1 MKGSQGSIQSTSN
14 LLNYFREELKAAF
27 DAIGVDST
35 ENTEAYLV
43 HLLENF
49 VRLDPQLAQEV
60 GFQKPAAFLL
70 GDAMNAPGEQRIVA
84 YRRLGD
90 VSLFN
95 CGFFDAHLTR
105 RGTVS
110 SQYYRNVGRIA
121 YGQLS
126 DLMMFKDPG
135 GLFQQIYEELADKF
149 DGFVE
154 AFKCLGRPKK
164 AQKGRDPSPVLQ
176 KLRRGESLDLSDLK
190 SAGLVPQSTKKKK
203 D

>member
-1 MKGSQGSIQSTSN
+1 MKDSQGSIQSTSN
-14 LLNYFREELKAAF
+14 LLNYFRDQLKVAF
-27 DAIGVDST
+27 DDLGLHSS

-49 VRLDPQLAQEV
+49 VRLDPQLSQDV

-70 GDAMNAPGEQRIVA
+70 GEAMNSPGEQRIEA

-110 SQYYRNVGRIA
+110 AQYYRNVGRIA
-121 YGQLS
+121 YHQLS
-126 DLMMFKDPG
+126 DLMMFKRSG
-135 GLFQQIYEELADKF
+135 GIFQQIYEELAAKF
-149 DGFVE
+149 DAFVE
-154 AFKCLGRPKK
+154 AFKCLGRAEK
-164 AQKGRDPSPVLQ
+164 AQRDRDVNAVLQ
-176 KLRRGESLDLSDLK
+176 KLRRGENLDLDDLK
-190 SAGLVPQSTKKKK
+190 SAGLVPPNTQKKE
-203 D
+203 

>member
-27 DAIGVDST
+27 DDMGLKSS

-49 VRLDPQLAQEV
+49 VRLDPQLGKEI
-60 GFQKPAAFLL
+60 GFHKPAAFLL
-70 GDAMNAPGEQRIVA
+70 GEAMNSPGEQRIVA

-90 VSLFN
+90 ASLFN

-105 RGTVS
+105 RGTVN

-126 DLMMFKDPG
+126 DLMMFKERG
-135 GLFQQIYEELADKF
+135 GIFQQIYEELADKF

-154 AFKCLGRPKK
+154 AFKWLGRPKK
-164 AQKGRDPSPVLQ
+164 TQQGRDPSPVLQ
-176 KLRRGESLDLSDLK
+176 KLRRGESLDLEDLK
-190 SAGLVPQSTKKKK
+190 RAGLVPPNTTKKE
-203 D
+203 

>member
-14 LLNYFREELKAAF
+14 LLNYFREELKSAF
-27 DAIGVDST
+27 GALGVHSS

-49 VRLDPQLAQEV
+49 VRLDPQLAKEV
-60 GFQKPAAFLL
+60 GFEKPAAFLL
-70 GDAMNAPGEQRIVA
+70 GEAMNTPGEQRIAA

-110 SQYYRNVGRIA
+110 SEYYRNVGRIA

-135 GLFQQIYEELADKF
+135 GIFQQIYEELTDKF

-164 AQKGRDPSPVLQ
+164 AQKGRGASSVLE
-176 KLRRGESLDLSDLK
+176 KLRRGESLDLNDLK
-190 SAGLVPQSTKKKK
+190 DAGLVPQNTKKK

>member
-1 MKGSQGSIQSTSN
+1 MKDSQGSIQSTSN

-27 DAIGVDST
+27 DDMGLKSS

-49 VRLDPQLAQEV
+49 VRLDPQLDEEL

-70 GDAMNAPGEQRIVA
+70 GEAMNSPGEQRIVA

-90 VSLFN
+90 ASLFN

-105 RGTVS
+105 RGAVS
-110 SQYYRNVGRIA
+110 SQYYRNMGRIA

-126 DLMMFKDPG
+126 DLMMLKDRG
-135 GLFQQIYEELADKF
+135 GIFQQIYEELSDKF

-154 AFKCLGRPKK
+154 AFKFLGRPEKTRE
-164 AQKGRDPSPVLQ
+164 GRDPSPVLQ
-176 KLRRGESLDLSDLK
+176 KLRRGESLDLDDLK
-190 SAGLVPQSTKKKK
+190 RAGLVPPNTTKK